1 MSLLTLPNELIE
13 QIIAELDS
21 QRYFNNIIR
30 TCQFFYESFIGL
42 LYENEIRRDGA
53 HAVLLYAAQMG
64 HACTIQRLLQ
74 ISASR
79 TKSPTFRL
87 SPNPSRPSHCNRWSP
102 LLWSAIRGDEDVT
115 RLLLGI
121 DDIDVDIK
129 CPRSRTPLSV
139 AAEQGFVDVVRLL
152 LTAGAN
158 PNTGDNLVMRTPLH
172 WAGSPQLGG
181 ESRDLAHQNMFR
193 EEVQDPKCNI
203 HCPLVVYFEVD
214 IVGSSLWME
223 KEREKGDGVHFPEDA
238 HGPPLM
244 QPNLT
249 SSLWSAGTNYKE
261 ILHLLLQYDA
271 QLELTDSEGRTPLS
285 WAATCGYQPL
295 VELLFDSSV
304 SLHSPKPALKKL
316 SRLEEKRLKCA
327 DKERDCKKVIKNSVN
342 RHAFPETDNDDSQS
356 ALSYAAENGHYGIVQ
371 FLLERTT
378 RRDPLWSDPGWAP
391 LVWAIRG
398 GQAEMVKLLLS
409 VHAQRW
415 PEQSLGSQAAVV
427 AARDGKTDIIPL
439 LVEAGVKFE
448 ATQSLDYMTPLHLA
462 AMNMHADTV
471 KYLLDI
477 TEVDVNAPD
486 GHGWTALDWATKGQ
500 TRAKIYWEDTRIKDM
515 LLDRGASP
523 SSRTGAE
530 LASPPHYFLRQF
542 SGCTLGADFSD
553 FPISFRC
560 DWDSIAQGK
569 KMRDLPYEKGCTI
582 GMHAGMVSD
591 EMIKQFQGWS
601 YNRPRPI
608 HD

>member
-1 MSLLTLPNELIE
+1 
-13 QIIAELDS
+13 
-21 QRYFNNIIR
+21 
-30 TCQFFYESFIGL
+30 
-42 LYENEIRRDGA
+42 
-53 HAVLLYAAQMG
+53 MG
-64 HACTIQRLLQ
+64 HAHTIQRLIQ
-74 ISASR
+74 ISASS
-79 TKSPTFRL
+79 TKSPTLRL
-87 SPNPSRPSHCNRWSP
+87 SPNPSRPSHRNRWSP

-121 DDIDVDIK
+121 EDIDVNIK

-139 AAEQGFVDVVRLL
+139 AAEQGFVGVARLL
-152 LTAGAN
+152 LAAGAN
-158 PNTGDNLVMRTPLH
+158 PNTSDDLMRWTPLH
-172 WAGSPQLGG
+172 WAGSPQLAG
-181 ESRDLAHQNMFR
+181 ESRDLGRQNMFR
-193 EEVQDPKCNI
+193 KEVQDPKCNI

-214 IVGSSLWME
+214 IVGSSIWMK
-223 KEREKGDGVHFPEDA
+223 KERGIRDGVPFSEDE
-238 HGPPLM
+238 HGTPLI

-249 SSLWSAGTNYKE
+249 STLWSASTNYKE
-261 ILHLLLQYDA
+261 ILYLLLQYDA
-271 QLELTDSEGRTPLS
+271 QLELTDVGGRTPLS
-285 WAATCGYQPL
+285 WAATCGYLPL
-295 VELLFDSSV
+295 VELLLDSSI
-304 SLHSPKPALKKL
+304 SLHSPKPAFKKL
-316 SRLEEKRLKCA
+316 SRSEEKRLKWA
-327 DKERDCKKVIKNSVN
+327 EKERDCEKVTKSSVN
-342 RHAFPETDNDDSQS
+342 RDSFIETDNDDSQS
-356 ALSYAAENGHYGIVQ
+356 ALSYAAENGQYDTVQ

-398 GQAEMVKLLLS
+398 GQVDMVKLLLS

-415 PEQSLGSQAAVV
+415 PEQSLGSSAAVV

-448 ATQSLDYMTPLHLA
+448 ATQRLDFMTPLHLA

-471 KYLLDI
+471 KCLLDI

-515 LLDRGASP
+515 LLNRGASP

-542 SGCTLGADFSD
+542 SGCTFEADFGD

-560 DWDSIAQGK
+560 DWDSITQGK
-569 KMRDLPYEKGCTI
+569 MMRDLPYKKGFYM
-582 GMHAGMVSD
+582 GMSPDIPYETMKMF
-591 EMIKQFQGWS
+591 EGWS
-601 YNRPRPI
+601 YDRPQPI
-608 HD
+608 HS